1 MVVLLT
7 GTAQSK
13 LVLTSLGIIMVKSQ
27 KTVVEPSGNK
37 SVWYILEHESG
48 KCAMS
53 KTKNYRRLK
62 KILLEE
68 VKKS

>member
-1 MVVLLT
+1 
-7 GTAQSK
+7 
-13 LVLTSLGIIMVKSQ
+13 MVKSQ